1 MGAIFPWLFCFALV
15 VAGCIVMM
23 IVDQITKK
31 R

>member
-1 MGAIFPWLFCFALV
+1 MATIFPWIICFTSIV
-15 VAGCIVMM
+15 GMCIVGM

>member
-1 MGAIFPWLFCFALV
+1 MGTIFPWLFGFSLV
-15 VAGCIVMM
+15 IAGCIVMM

>member
-1 MGAIFPWLFCFALV
+1 MGTIFPFLFGFAIV
-15 VAGCIVMM
+15 ITGCIVMM

>member
-1 MGAIFPWLFCFALV
+1 MSTIFPWIISFAV
-15 VAGCIVMM
+15 VVLILIISM

>member
-1 MGAIFPWLFCFALV
+1 MSTIFPWIISFAIV
-15 VAGCIVMM
+15 VGLAVIAL

>member
-1 MGAIFPWLFCFALV
+1 MGTIFPWIISFTV
-15 VAGCIVMM
+15 VIGMCIVLM

>member
-1 MGAIFPWLFCFALV
+1 MGTIFPWIISI
-15 VAGCIVMM
+15 GIVTFLGIISM

>member
-1 MGAIFPWLFCFALV
+1 MSTIFPWIISFAV
-15 VAGCIVMM
+15 VVSLAVIAL